1 MAPSTPPTAT
11 KRVTFAPYD
20 VVETQAHKKQSAT
33 AFATLR
39 RALFQSQGKPNNP
52 ELPGAWRATAELQ
65 MLFSDLEYK
74 HEESGG
80 LMADNTSP
88 NGVKEMKIPV
98 IVLNPKGA
106 SFVVRETHVQQL
118 RSIFDE
124 WVKGSAKHADAMAVH
139 ITYQWFEAAGN
150 IVDAADESAV
160 KSGAVTA
167 PADVGVVAAGS
178 HQTEA
183 GQG

>member
-1 MAPSTPPTAT
+1 MATSTPPTAQ
-11 KRVTFAPYD
+11 KRVTFAAYD
-20 VVETQAHKKQSAT
+20 VSETQAHKKPSAT

-39 RALFQSQGKPNNP
+39 KALFQSQGKPSNP

-74 HEESGG
+74 HEESAGI
-80 LMADNTSP
+80 MADSTSP
-88 NGVKEMKIPV
+88 TGVREMKVPV

-124 WVKGSAKHADAMAVH
+124 WVKSSAKHADAMAVH
-139 ITYQWFEAAGN
+139 VTYQWFEAAGS
-150 IVDAADESAV
+150 IVDATDEPLVKTGAV
-160 KSGAVTA
+160 AAPGTDSGAA
-167 PADVGVVAAGS
+167 ADVGVTQS
-178 HQTEA
+178 
-183 GQG
+183 